1 MLRVT
6 VRYVGDDGPANVA
19 NVANVASDEPE
30 LLVTKNIMDK
40 CEQIF

>member
-6 VRYVGDDGPANVA
+6 IRYVGDDGS
-19 NVANVASDEPE
+19 ANVASDEPE